1 MMGKSGKWLLG
12 AVLVML
18 FMAADELS
26 ITATDDGFRAALGVT
41 SASADD
47 GRRVARRTARRTSRR
62 N

>member
-1 MMGKSGKWLLG
+1 MMSKSGKWLLS
-12 AVLVML
+12 AVLVMV
-18 FMAADELS
+18 FMVGGEMS
-26 ITATDDGFRAALGVT
+26 ITATDDGFRAALGFT